1 MTISVSSS
9 VRSTQ
14 DLLHPGI
21 NTRKEGK
28 RERKRKRKRLSY
40 RAASDVCKSQA
51 GMILC
56 LGRDEPNIEEN
67 QRNK

>member
-9 VRSTQ
+9 VQSTQ

-21 NTRKEGK
+21 NTRKERK
-28 RERKRKRKRLSY
+28 RERKRLSY